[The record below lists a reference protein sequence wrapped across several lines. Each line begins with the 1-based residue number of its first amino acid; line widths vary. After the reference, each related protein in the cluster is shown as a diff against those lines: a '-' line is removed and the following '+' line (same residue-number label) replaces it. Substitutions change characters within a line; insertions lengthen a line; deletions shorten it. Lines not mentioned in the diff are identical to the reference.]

1 MTMKVNDLL
10 ADISSRLRDVTD
22 TPDLDAQTLLAHVTG
37 NTRTWLTAHPDSHL
51 SDLQLAS
58 AREAVTAL
66 AQGTPLP
73 YILGHWEFFGIDF
86 KVTPDVLIPRPETE
100 LLVEQALLWLRSRPV
115 TMHSSLRAAD
125 IGTGAGCIAVALAKN
140 IHDLRVLAT
149 DLSMP
154 ALRVA
159 KHNAHRHGVLD
170 RVDLVQ
176 CDLLPPHYD
185 PLPTETHFDVICA
198 NLPYIPT
205 QTLAGLPIFGREPT
219 LALDGGA
226 DGLDSIRRLLKVAPE
241 WLAPDGLLLLEIEA
255 GQGVAAI
262 SLAYDMFEK
271 ATINL
276 RRDLAGRERLVAIR
290 L

>member
-1 MTMKVNDLL
+1 LIVANLL
-10 ADISSRLRDVTD
+10 TEISTHLRDLTD
-22 TPDLDAQTLLAHVTG
+22 TPDLDAQVLLAHITG
-37 NTRTWLTAHPDSHL
+37 HTRTWLTAHLDSHL

-58 AREAVTAL
+58 VQEALSNLTA
-66 AQGTPLP
+66 GMPLP
-73 YILGHWEFFGIDF
+73 YILGHWEFFSIDF
-86 KVTPDVLIPRPETE
+86 MVTPDVLIPRPETE

-115 TMHSSLRAAD
+115 TLQSSLRAAD
-125 IGTGAGCIAVALAKN
+125 IGTGSGCIAVSLAKN

-159 KHNAHRHGVLD
+159 KHNAHRHGVLS
-170 RVDLVQ
+170 RVDFVQ
-176 CDLLPPHYD
+176 CNLLPPHHE
-185 PLPTETHFDVICA
+185 PLPTESHFDVICA

-219 LALDGGA
+219 LALDGGQ
-226 DGLDSIRRLLKVAPE
+226 DGLDPIRNLLKIAPE
-241 WLAPDGLLLLEIEA
+241 WLAPDGLILLEIEA
-255 GQGVAAI
+255 GQGMAAV
-262 SLAYDMFEK
+262 SLAYDLFDK

-276 RRDLAGRERLVAIR
+276 RHDLSGKERLVAIK

>member
-1 MTMKVNDLL
+1 MMKIDELL
-10 ADISSRLRDVTD
+10 TDISSRLRDLTD
-22 TPDLDAQTLLAHVTG
+22 SPDLDAQVLLAHVTG
-37 NTRTWLTAHPDSHL
+37 NTRTWLTAHLDSHL

-58 AREAVTAL
+58 VREAVSKLTA
-66 AQGTPLP
+66 GTPLP
-73 YILGHWEFFGIDF
+73 YILGHWEFFSIDF

-100 LLVEQALLWLRSRPV
+100 LLVEHALLWLRSRPV
-115 TMHSSLRAAD
+115 TLHSSLRAAD
-125 IGTGAGCIAVALAKN
+125 IGTGSGCIAVSLAKN
-140 IHDLRVLAT
+140 MHDLRVLAT

-159 KHNAHRHGVLD
+159 KHNAHRHGVLS
-170 RVDLVQ
+170 RVDFVQ
-176 CDLLPPHYD
+176 CDLLPPHHD

-219 LALDGGA
+219 LALDGGQ
-226 DGLDSIRRLLKVAPE
+226 DGLDAIRKLLKIAPE
-241 WLAPDGLLLLEIEA
+241 WLAPDGLILLEIEA
-255 GQGVAAI
+255 GQGMAAV
-262 SLAYDMFEK
+262 SLAYDLFDK

-276 RRDLAGRERLVAIR
+276 RRDLSGKERLVAIK

>member
-1 MTMKVNDLL
+1 MKIDDLL
-10 ADISSRLRDVTD
+10 TDISSRLRDLTD
-22 TPDLDAQTLLAHVTG
+22 TPDLDAQVLLAHITG
-37 NTRTWLTAHPDSHL
+37 HTRTWLTAHPETPL
-51 SDLQLAS
+51 SDLE
-58 AREAVTAL
+58 REAVRKAVSMLTE
-66 AQGTPLP
+66 GTPLP

-86 KVTPDVLIPRPETE
+86 MVTPDVLIPRPETE

-115 TMHSSLRAAD
+115 TLHSSLRAAD
-125 IGTGAGCIAVALAKN
+125 IGTGSGCIAVTLAKT

-159 KHNAHRHGVLD
+159 KHNAHRHGVLS
-170 RVDLVQ
+170 RVDFVQ
-176 CDLLPPHYD
+176 CDLLPPHHE

-205 QTLAGLPIFGREPT
+205 QTLTGLPIFGREPT
-219 LALDGGA
+219 LALDGGE
-226 DGLDSIRRLLKVAPE
+226 DGLDSIRCLLKIAPE
-241 WLAPDGLLLLEIEA
+241 WLAPDGLILLEIEA
-255 GQGVAAI
+255 GQGMAAV
-262 SLAYDMFEK
+262 SLAYDLFDK

-276 RRDLAGRERLVAIR
+276 RRDLSGKERLVAIK

>member
-1 MTMKVNDLL
+1 LIVSNLL
-10 ADISSRLRDVTD
+10 ADISARLRGMTD
-22 TPDLDAQTLLAHVTG
+22 TPDLDAQVLLAHITG
-37 NTRTWLTAHPDSHL
+37 HTRTWLTAHPETHL

-58 AREAVTAL
+58 VREAVTL
-66 AQGTPLP
+66 LTEGMPLP
-73 YILGHWEFFGIDF
+73 YILGHWEFFSIDF

-100 LLVEQALLWLRSRPV
+100 LLVEHALLWLRSRPV
-115 TMHSSLRAAD
+115 TLHSSLRAAD
-125 IGTGAGCIAVALAKN
+125 IGTGSGCIAVSLAKT

-159 KHNAHRHGVLD
+159 KHNAHRHGVLS
-170 RVDLVQ
+170 RVDFVQ
-176 CDLLPPHYD
+176 CDLLPPHHE
-185 PLPTETHFDVICA
+185 PLPTESHFDVICA

-205 QTLAGLPIFGREPT
+205 QTLTNLPIFGHEPS

-226 DGLDSIRRLLKVAPE
+226 DGLDPIRRLLSIAPE
-241 WLAPDGLLLLEIEA
+241 WLAPDGLILLEIEA
-255 GQGVAAI
+255 GQGMAAV
-262 SLAYDMFEK
+262 SLAYDLFDK

-276 RRDLAGRERLVAIR
+276 RRDLSGKERLVAIK